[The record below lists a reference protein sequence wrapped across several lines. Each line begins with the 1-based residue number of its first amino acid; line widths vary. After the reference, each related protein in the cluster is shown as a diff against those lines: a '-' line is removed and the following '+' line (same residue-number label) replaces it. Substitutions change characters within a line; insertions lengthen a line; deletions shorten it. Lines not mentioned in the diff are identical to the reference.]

1 VAFSLCP
8 IPHLL
13 GIGLLPDTLLMFFTA
28 ATALQTLRM
37 LDDAEVSRPQ
47 AWLLLGAVLGL
58 AGLSKY
64 TAVFVALPVLLC
76 LLWAHGWR
84 RLLSPWPWL
93 AVVLAAVLVL
103 PVFVWNAQN
112 DWLSFRYQLHHGGGS
127 HWQLSQMGVFLLA
140 QALLYPLLIWGGWC
154 LLRADRLRSEKT
166 LQSKG
171 TKIAALTVLAFF
183 VLPFAVLMLLGNS
196 QQLASIFV
204 RLQNMASGTGVPH
217 KAPTTA
223 ADDLALF
230 VRALFIAYLIACE
243 STGTFR
249 PLLYRSMPAFL
260 LDFIPGMK
268 DAVLSLR
275 NSASLLFI
283 AWCWT
288 LDLLR
293 AFLPQSLIFVT
304 VLEVLDGVQIFGNV
318 LSIEMLLADATLTN
332 FACLVLMLCDAACV
346 LCASL
351 FRIYH
356 KIKTWRWS
364 SARQR
369 QAHAG
374 GRATTAAPEAMH
386 DDKSSDLVFKQQDM
400 NINSL
405 NMQIFAK
412 KSN

>member
-1 VAFSLCP
+1 MKPVKLEPCKFEVLKRKHRNDVRFERMPTEACYVVSIENAILLSVSYGVLSAYFDDVMSYGFLFFAVFSGLCVCYVSIVLGFCLMLVDSTTSQQIVLLDSTQPFPATAPNYIAQLSRLLARSGATCSVALFILFVTVVCE
-8 IPHLL
+8 
-13 GIGLLPDTLLMFFTA
+13 FFTDENASA
-28 ATALQTLRM
+28 ADSLPTIALKKAAAESHLATQFAVSTAL
-37 LDDAEVSRPQ
+37 
-47 AWLLLGAVLGL
+47 
-58 AGLSKY
+58 
-64 TAVFVALPVLLC
+64 AVF
-76 LLWAHGWR
+76 
-84 RLLSPWPWL
+84 
-93 AVVLAAVLVL
+93 
-103 PVFVWNAQN
+103 F
-112 DWLSFRYQLHHGGGS
+112 
-127 HWQLSQMGVFLLA
+127 M
-140 QALLYPLLIWGGWC
+140 
-154 LLRADRLRSEKT
+154 
-166 LQSKG
+166 
-171 TKIAALTVLAFF
+171 
-183 VLPFAVLMLLGNS
+183 AVLMLLGNS

-304 VLEVLDGVQIFGNV
+304 LLEVLDGVQIFGNV
-318 LSIEMLLADATLTN
+318 LSVEMLLADATLTN

-364 SARQR
+364 SGRQR
-369 QAHAG
+369 PAHAG
-374 GRATTAAPEAMH
+374 GRAATAAPEAMH